1 MRSRLELTS
10 LLAAAQLC
18 TALPVFGSASDPSFV
33 SERPFVICENQRYAL
48 CADASC
54 FLYNGV
60 AYCRCTVLRGD
71 SISLQLSYASPAGER
86 NVCDV
91 NRQGK
96 RNGYLISTFSL
107 PNNVRK
113 GGPAAVY
120 TCPGSVN
127 AGSGVLAPVAYGQC
141 DGGICFTSSSGQRF
155 PGFDARLRSREV
167 MCSCPISTE
176 ATPGSSDSLGYQIFG
191 PYHPDAPI
199 GSRCDASG
207 CAACSVPNPSA
218 NGTII
223 PVGAP
228 TGSGDFLTLLLD
240 GPPLPDLNQCLCTC
254 TQAAGGSGSI
264 SCAVADDLSSKLPVS
279 FRGNWNTRADPSR
292 E

>member
-18 TALPVFGSASDPSFV
+18 TALSVFGSAPDPSFV

-48 CADASC
+48 CAGANC

-264 SCAVADDLSSKLPVS
+264 SCAVAGDFSS
-279 FRGNWNTRADPSR
+279 
-292 E
+292 